1 MRAVEFYSG
10 IGGLHYAFLKSCP
23 TGTVVAAYDVNDAAN
38 EVYRHNFGVSPLAVD
53 IGLLKTEELEAW
65 GADVWLASPPCQPY
79 TRRGLNLQS
88 SDARATSFMSLMT
101 KLPEMKLPPKYILV
115 ENVVGFETSDTRDAL
130 LKVLNKCRYTVREYI
145 ISPCHLGFPYS
156 RPRYF
161 ALAAQSLHSL
171 SSSLPSCQPGVR
183 VGSPLLGSPVLGPE
197 CNDDTGDKL
206 HSVPRPTLG
215 HIISLSQNS
224 SGQLF
229 LSDAQIKKYAWCL
242 DIVEPSS
249 TRVNCI
255 TKSYGHFLKGSGSIL
270 ATANTS
276 SVKDILSRYPI
287 GSNQQGQTEALV
299 EELRKL
305 KLRFF
310 SPAEIAALHSFPSQF
325 SFPQSGITAR
335 RAYSLLGNSLH
346 VDVVAHLLSYLMS
359 PLFVM

>member
-65 GADVWLASPPCQPY
+65 GAEVWLASPPCQPY

-101 KLPEMKLPPKYILV
+101 KLPEMKLSPKFILV
-115 ENVVGFETSDTRDAL
+115 ENVVGFEISDTRDAL
-130 LKVLNKCRYTVREYI
+130 LKVLNKCRYSVREYI
-145 ISPCHLGFPYS
+145 VSPCHLGFPYS

-161 ALAAQSLHSL
+161 ALAAQSPHSL
-171 SSSLPSCQPGVR
+171 SSLPSCQPVVR
-183 VGSPLLGSPVLGPE
+183 IGSPLGSE
-197 CNDDTGDKL
+197 CND
-206 HSVPRPTLG
+206 SMPRPTLG

-224 SGQLF
+224 SGALLYPEHTGHLF
-229 LSDAQIKKYAWCL
+229 LSDAQIKKHAWCL
-242 DIVEPSS
+242 DIVDPSS

-276 SVKDILSRYPI
+276 LVKDILSRYPI
-287 GSNQQGQTEALV
+287 GSSQQEQTKALV

-310 SPAEIAALHSFPSQF
+310 SPAEIAALHSFPSHF
-325 SFPQSGITAR
+325 SFPKSGITTR
-335 RAYSLLGNSLH
+335 RACSLLGNSLH

-359 PLFVM
+359 PSFIT